1 MSATLALIV
10 WYRKSLQSQIET
22 LATAG
27 SGLRKAAERANAS
40 GREGDRAAATVAAEN
55 VMTASGLGVRALHKR
70 PSPAPEF
77 DARATEAL
85 FAYAEAASVLTKARK
100 NKADLASLTPEQFH
114 ETVAAVAGAQAQLRQ
129 LSADF
134 LAGM

>member
-1 MSATLALIV
+1 VSATLALIV

-27 SGLRKAAERANAS
+27 SGLRKAS